1 MPKKKTRL
9 LIVDDSA
16 EFREAVVKQL
26 ADNPNIEAKGSAF
39 CDFEEKILSVRNSF
53 DAAVVDLGAE
63 ETGRQELLR
72 QLGESCPVPYI
83 VMSADSIPEKEAL
96 SAGAAGIVK
105 KPRSPQEI
113 KAFCGILGTTAIIA
127 SANKDKLNKVSV
139 VKSMRRYIPEMPEK
153 KITDAMSKR
162 AQEGNI
168 VVLGASTG
176 GTDALECVIK
186 AFPQNMPPVLV
197 VQHMPPVFTK
207 MYAERL
213 NKSCTVQVK
222 EAVDGDRALP
232 GTCIIAA
239 GDSHLELKKDSSGYY
254 IKSTLGEKVSGH
266 CPSVDV
272 LFSSAA
278 ETAGPKAI
286 AALLTGMGADGAKGM
301 LKLHK
306 NGAYTIGQD
315 KESCIVYGMPM
326 EAHKLRACSEMQ
338 PLDKIGARIC
348 SKLAEG
354 W

>member
-26 ADNPNIEAKGSAF
+26 ADNPNINAEGSSLGDCEKKMQSHKDYFDVAAF
-39 CDFEEKILSVRNSF
+39 
-53 DAAVVDLGAE
+53 DLGTDE
-63 ETGRQELLR
+63 IGIRELLR
-72 QLGESCPVPYI
+72 KLEENCPVPFI
-83 VMSADSIPEKEAL
+83 VMSWANISEKEVL
-96 SAGAAGIVK
+96 SAGAAGLIK
-105 KPRSPQEI
+105 KPSSIQEI

-127 SANKDKLNKVSV
+127 SANKDKNKKASA
-139 VKSMRRYIPEMPEK
+139 VKSMRRYSPEMPEK
-153 KITDAMSKR
+153 NITDAMTKC
-162 AQEGNI
+162 AQEGKI

-186 AFPQNMPPVLV
+186 AFPPNMPPILV

-213 NKSCTVQVK
+213 NKSCAVQVK
-222 EAVDGDRALP
+222 EACDGDRALP

-254 IKSTLGEKVSGH
+254 IKSAPGEKVSGH

-306 NGAYTIGQD
+306 KGAYTIGQD

-326 EAHKLRACSEMQ
+326 EAHKLGACSEMQ
-338 PLDKIGARIC
+338 PLDKIGSRIC